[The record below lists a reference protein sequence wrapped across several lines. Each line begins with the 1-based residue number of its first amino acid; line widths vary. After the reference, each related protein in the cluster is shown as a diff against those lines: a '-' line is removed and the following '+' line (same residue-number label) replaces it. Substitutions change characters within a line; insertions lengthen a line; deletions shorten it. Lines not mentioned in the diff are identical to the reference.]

1 MSDDEPSAPSSS
13 TQGRVISS
21 YVLVAEYSILFL
33 AAVAILLV
41 VCLRSNTRLRTR
53 LVYFYVITIIISL
66 GTVPNPLVQATKPE
80 MPQLGTKSC
89 KVYLLALTDDIVNF
103 LHPVSTSGDLGTRTL
118 VEFRDH

>member
-1 MSDDEPSAPSSS
+1 MHFSVLLKISNIQTNQHRSTKFSGPVFSVPFSRAAEEGMSDDEPSAPS
-13 TQGRVISS
+13 TNTRGRVISS

-66 GTVPNPLVQATKPE
+66 GTITIHSYKCFEA
-80 MPQLGTKSC
+80 
-89 KVYLLALTDDIVNF
+89 
-103 LHPVSTSGDLGTRTL
+103 
-118 VEFRDH
+118 